1 MAGVAAATDTAI
13 AAAMGLVEPTAAAIA
28 VDTRVAVMQVRDAAE
43 MPVEHVVMRVR
54 LAAVMPAERAAM
66 QLREAVRR
74 PEADSAAAVVPVAA
88 SAAATV
94 AVAAMVAADTDN

>member
-28 VDTRVAVMQVRDAAE
+28 VDTRVAVML
-43 MPVEHVVMRVR
+43 VEHVVMRVR
-54 LAAVMPAERAAM
+54 LAAAMPAERAAM

-74 PEADSAAAVVPVAA
+74 PEAASAAAGVPVAA

-94 AVAAMVAADTDN
+94 VAAAMAAADTDN